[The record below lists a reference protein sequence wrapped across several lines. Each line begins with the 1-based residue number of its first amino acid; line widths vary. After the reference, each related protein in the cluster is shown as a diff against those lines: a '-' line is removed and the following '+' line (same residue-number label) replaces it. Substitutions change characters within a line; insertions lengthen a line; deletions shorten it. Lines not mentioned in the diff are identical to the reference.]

1 MRNTLIYTN
10 QQSLGYTVA
19 RRSYTAAPAPAIA
32 LAPPAP
38 APPALA
44 PAPATHQRSRNTI
57 VTPMESIFSVSA
69 MFRVRSGKGCGGC
82 GH

>member
-10 QQSLGYTVA
+10 QQSLGYTAA
-19 RRSYTAAPAPAIA
+19 RRSYTAAPAPA
-32 LAPPAP
+32 PTPAP
-38 APPALA
+38 AP
-44 PAPATHQRSRNTI
+44 HQLSRNTI

>member
-10 QQSLGYTVA
+10 QQSLGYTAA
-19 RRSYTAAPAPAIA
+19 RRSYTAAPA

-44 PAPATHQRSRNTI
+44 PPALAPHQRSRNTI

>member
-19 RRSYTAAPAPAIA
+19 RRSYTAAPAPA
-32 LAPPAP
+32 
-38 APPALA
+38 PPALA
-44 PAPATHQRSRNTI
+44 PAPSAPPAPAPHQRSRNTI